1 MYQKTVE
8 RFDILS
14 FFMLSLPYTII
25 EKDFV
30 YYFFKLTITK
40 FILFMRRLILLG
52 LFIMLIP
59 FALSAQNIRVSGTVL
74 DADNEPL
81 PGVNVVQTGTTNGT
95 ITDIDGKYEI
105 SVPSDATLTFS
116 YIGYNNHEENVNGRT
131 SLPPITLKS
140 DDKEIEQVVVV
151 GYGTMK
157 KSDVSGS
164 VASVDTKDMMKRAP
178 VNVNQG
184 LQGAAAGVM
193 VTAQDG
199 SPEGKSQVRIRGV
212 ATINGSAQPLYVVDG
227 VQVGTNADFLN
238 PADIESMEVLKD
250 ASATAIYGAA
260 GANGVIMITTKH
272 GSKGKARFDFSADFG
287 IQTLAYKLDVNDAD
301 GYAALIQQI
310 SENDHGL
317 SAYYND
323 IWKPEY
329 NGKRN
334 NIDWQDQFT
343 EAALKQQY
351 TMSVS
356 GGTEK
361 SQTSFSASYLKNK
374 GIIVNSAYERL
385 TARVNNKTQITD
397 FLEIG
402 GDMNFVYTKSNG
414 AYGRQGN
421 TFNLSSQRDLA
432 FLSPSMDYVDA
443 KGNLQ
448 HVNVENPDGTY
459 GVGLLGQKDLEF
471 NAGTLNNPYAL
482 VQENNADSRSNRVF
496 TSAYA
501 QINIVK
507 GLTFKTVGSFNFYS
521 SDWNN
526 FTYLQNRYNIDPTT
540 GQYYDA
546 YANVDVSATPK
557 EHKVNTFGISQSQ
570 STTINI
576 ENYFN
581 YNWKNDIM
589 NLNVMLGQ
597 EASNSWG
604 EWVNANTQSFKEQT
618 IRLISLSD
626 DTQNGGGGYNAK
638 VRGISYFGRLTYS
651 LFDKYVLTATIRRD
665 GSSNFGSGNK
675 WGVFPSAALAWR
687 VSQEDFLKDN
697 EIISNLK
704 LRLGWGQT
712 GNSGG
717 ATSLATSQTSMTTYG
732 GDTKLLYA
740 YYNQDGGMG
749 MYGNNGVSTTSS
761 GIRNV
766 VVDTDLKWETNE
778 QTNIGI
784 DLGLLDGQINVTM
797 DYFIRKSK
805 DLLLTRNFAS
815 SSSIMQLYTNY
826 GEIDNKGFEFQI
838 NWQKRIHDWNLS
850 ASFTG
855 STLKNEIKKMGD
867 PQFFTNDHG
876 SHDPAFASGSSVDGT
891 NQGCIGAASGYKWG
905 DHSVAMEGE
914 AVGSYYGYVVE
925 GIWQSEQEILDAR
938 RADPQPDGT
947 TTYTPYQKTID
958 PTKTDEATAP
968 GDFKYK
974 DLNGDGIITDADRQV
989 IGNGFPK
996 FNYGLNINVAWKNID
1011 FSIYGY
1017 GVAGLEL
1024 LSYSAMRLS
1033 IAYQGDDGCIPN
1045 TLKDNS
1051 YWSENNKGADLP
1063 RFTLLDPNWN
1073 RRVSTAWV
1081 KKADYFKLSNI
1092 QIGYTFDREVIEH
1105 LKLTNARVY
1114 FAISNVALFSPYKK
1128 YGDPECGQGC
1138 VLYTGLDSGRYPNP
1152 RTYQFGVSFSF

>member
-1 MYQKTVE
+1 
-8 RFDILS
+8 
-14 FFMLSLPYTII
+14 
-25 EKDFV
+25 
-30 YYFFKLTITK
+30 
-40 FILFMRRLILLG
+40 
-52 LFIMLIP
+52 MLIP

-116 YIGYNNHEENVNGRT
+116 YIGCVSHTENVNGRT
-131 SLPPITLKS
+131 TLPPVTLKS

-164 VASVDTKDMMKRAP
+164 VASVDTKDMMKRTP
-178 VNVNQG
+178 TNVNQG

-199 SPEGKSQVRIRGV
+199 SPEGKSQVRIRGI

-272 GSKGKARFDFSADFG
+272 GSKGKARFDFSADYG
-287 IQTLAYKLDVNDAD
+287 IQTLAYKLDVLNVDEYAQFIRDMHANDSQDLFNAIWDAKYD
-301 GYAALIQQI
+301 GQRTA
-310 SENDHGL
+310 
-317 SAYYND
+317 
-323 IWKPEY
+323 
-329 NGKRN
+329 
-334 NIDWQDQFT
+334 IDWQDQFT
-343 EAALKQQY
+343 DAALKQQY
-351 TMSVS
+351 TMSVA
-356 GGTEK
+356 GGNEK

-374 GIIVNSAYERL
+374 GIIVNSQYERL

-397 FLEIG
+397 FLEVG
-402 GDMNFVYTKSNG
+402 GDMNYVYTRSFG

-432 FLSPSMDYVDA
+432 FLSPSMDYID
-443 KGNLQ
+443 GNGDIQ
-448 HVNVENPDGTY
+448 HVYPENADGTY
-459 GVGLLGQKDLEF
+459 GIGLLGQKNLEF
-471 NAGTLNNPYAL
+471 NAGTLNNPYAI
-482 VQENNADSRSNRVF
+482 VQENNNLNRSNRVF

-501 QINIVK
+501 QINIIK
-507 GLTFKTVGSFNFYS
+507 GLTFKTVGLFNFYS
-521 SDWNN
+521 SDGNN
-526 FTYLQNRYNIDPTT
+526 FTYLQNRFNIDPIT
-540 GQYYDA
+540 GEYWDAYDTNRDA
-546 YANVDVSATPK
+546 YANGSKVDAGSVPK
-557 EHKVNTFGISQSQ
+557 EHSTNTFSLSQSQ
-570 STTINI
+570 STTIGI

-581 YNWKNDIM
+581 YNWKNDVV

-604 EWVNANTQSFKEQT
+604 AWVNASTQGFKQQT
-618 IRLISLSD
+618 MRQISLSD
-626 DTQNGGGGYNAK
+626 DTKNGNGGFNAK
-638 VRGISYFGRLTYS
+638 VRGVSYFGRVTAS
-651 LFDKYVLTATIRRD
+651 LFDKYVLTATVRRD
-665 GSSNFGSGNK
+665 GSSNFGAGNRF
-675 WGVFPSAALAWR
+675 GVFPSAALAWR
-687 VSQEDFLKDN
+687 ISQEDFLKDN
-697 EIISNLK
+697 ELISNLK

-717 ATSLATSQTSMTTYG
+717 ATSLSSYQTAMTTYNG
-732 GDTKLLYA
+732 KQLLYGF
-740 YYNQDGGMG
+740 YQQDGGMG
-749 MYGNNGVSTTSS
+749 QFGNGISTTTS
-761 GIRNV
+761 GARV
-766 VVDTDLKWETNE
+766 VTVDSDLKWETNE

-784 DLGLLDGQINVTM
+784 DLGLLDGQINLTM

-805 DLLLTRNFAS
+805 DLLLTRNYAS
-815 SSSIMQLYTNY
+815 SSGVQSIYTNY
-826 GEIDNKGFEFQI
+826 GEIENKGFEFQI
-838 NWQKRIHDWNLS
+838 NWQKRIHDWNFS
-850 ASFTG
+850 ATVTG
-855 STLKNEIKKMGD
+855 STLKNKVKKMGEA
-867 PQFFTNDHG
+867 QFFTNDHG
-876 SHDPAFASGSSVDGT
+876 TNDPAMTNNDGT

-925 GIWQSEQEILDAR
+925 GIFKDQAEIDAANHLAYE
-938 RADPQPDGT
+938 RAVALGNNVTGDGKTLEEFKTIQADGSVTEVPDGNFH
-947 TTYTPYQKTID
+947 YQFLS
-958 PTKTDEATAP
+958 KTDGADERTLP

-974 DLNGDGIITDADRQV
+974 DLNGDGQITEADRT
-989 IGNGFPK
+989 ILGNGFPK
-996 FNYGLNINVAWKNID
+996 FNYGINLSASWKNFD
-1011 FSIYGY
+1011 FSLYGY
-1017 GVAGLEL
+1017 GVAGLDL

-1033 IAYQGDDGCIPN
+1033 IAYQGDDGCVPN
-1045 TLKDNS
+1045 TLKDND
-1051 YWSENNKGADLP
+1051 YWTPSNTGAELP
-1063 RFTLLDPNWN
+1063 RATYVDGNWN
-1073 RRVSTAWV
+1073 RRVSSAWV

>member
-74 DADNEPL
+74 DADNAPL

-116 YIGYNNHEENVNGRT
+116 YIGCVSHTENINGRT
-131 SLPPITLKS
+131 TLPPVTLKA

-164 VASVDTKDMMKRAP
+164 VASVDAKDMMRRTP
-178 VNVNQG
+178 TNVNQG

-272 GSKGKARFDFSADFG
+272 GEKGKARFDFSADYG

-301 GYAALIQQI
+301 GYAKLIQAI
-310 SENDHGL
+310 NENDHGL

-334 NIDWQDQFT
+334 EIDWQDQFT
-343 EAALKQQY
+343 EASLKQQY

-443 KGNLQ
+443 NGNIQ

-459 GVGLLGQKDLEF
+459 GIGLLGQKDLEF
-471 NAGTLNNPYAL
+471 NPGTLNNPYAI
-482 VQENNADSRSNRVF
+482 VMENNADNRSNRVF

-501 QINIVK
+501 QVNIVK

-521 SDWNN
+521 SDGNN
-526 FTYLQNRYNIDPTT
+526 FTYLQNRYNIGSD
-540 GQYYDA
+540 GKYYDA
-546 YANVDVSATPK
+546 YENVDASSVPK
-557 EHKVNTFGISQSQ
+557 EHNTNSFSINQSQ

-604 EWVNANTQSFKEQT
+604 EWVNASTQGFKEQS
-618 IRLISLSD
+618 IRQISLSD
-626 DTQNGGGGYNAK
+626 DTKNGNGGFNAK
-638 VRGISYFGRLTYS
+638 VRGISYFGRVTYG

-665 GSSNFGSGNK
+665 GSSNFGSGNR

-687 VSQEDFLKDN
+687 ISQEDFLKDN

-717 ATSLATSQTSMTTYG
+717 ATSLATAQTSMTTYNG
-732 GDTKLLYA
+732 TQLLYG
-740 YYNQDGGMG
+740 YYAQDGGMG
-749 MYGNNGVSTTSS
+749 QFGNGISTTNA

-778 QTNIGI
+778 QTNVGI
-784 DLGLLDGQINVTM
+784 DLGLYQGQFNITM

-826 GEIDNKGFEFQI
+826 GEIENKGFEFQV
-838 NWQKRIHDWNLS
+838 NWQKRIQDWNFNVTL
-850 ASFTG
+850 TG
-855 STLKNEIKKMGD
+855 STLKNKIKKMGD

-876 SHDPAFASGSSVDGT
+876 TNDPAMTNNDGT

-905 DHSVAMEGE
+905 DHSTAQEGY

-947 TTYTPYQKTID
+947 TNYTPYQKKID
-958 PTKTDEATAP
+958 PTATDEATAP

-974 DLNGDGIITDADRQV
+974 DLNGDGVITDADREV

-996 FNYGLNINVAWKNID
+996 FNYGLNINVGYKNFD

-1033 IAYQGDDGCIPN
+1033 IGYIGDDGCVPN
-1045 TLKDNS
+1045 TLKDND
-1051 YWSENNKGADLP
+1051 YWTESNKGADLP

-1081 KKADYFKLSNI
+1081 KKADYFKISNM
-1092 QIGYTFDREVIEH
+1092 QIGYTFDRNVIEH

-1114 FAISNVALFSPYKK
+1114 FAISNLALFSPYKK

-1138 VLYTGLDSGRYPNP
+1138 VLYTGLDTGRYPNP

>member
-1 MYQKTVE
+1 
-8 RFDILS
+8 
-14 FFMLSLPYTII
+14 
-25 EKDFV
+25 
-30 YYFFKLTITK
+30 
-40 FILFMRRLILLG
+40 MRRLILLG

-74 DADNEPL
+74 DADNAPL

-116 YIGYNNHEENVNGRT
+116 YIGYNNHVENVNGRT
-131 SLPPITLKS
+131 TLPPVTLKA

-272 GSKGKARFDFSADFG
+272 GEKGKARFDFSADYG
-287 IQTLAYKLDVNDAD
+287 IQTLAYKLDVLDVD
-301 GYAALIQQI
+301 EYAAFVRQTR
-310 SENDHGL
+310 ENDGL
-317 SAYYND
+317 ELYNQ
-323 IWKPEY
+323 IWSSQY
-329 NGKRN
+329 DGQRN
-334 NIDWQDQFT
+334 AIDWQDQLT

-402 GDMNFVYTKSNG
+402 GDINFVYTKSHG

-432 FLSPSMDYVDA
+432 FLSPSMDYVD
-443 KGNLQ
+443 GNGQVQ

-459 GVGLLGQKDLEF
+459 GLGLLGKDANEF
-471 NAGTLNNPYAL
+471 QAATLNNPYAI
-482 VQENNADSRSNRVF
+482 VQENNADNRSNRVF

-501 QINIVK
+501 QVNIVK

-521 SDWNN
+521 SDGNN
-526 FTYLQNRYNIDPTT
+526 FTYLQNRYNMTN
-540 GQYYDA
+540 GQYWDA
-546 YANVDVSATPK
+546 YDTERDVYANGHKVVAGDVPK
-557 EHKVNTFGISQSQ
+557 EHTTNNFSINQSQ
-570 STTINI
+570 STTIGI

-589 NLNVMLGQ
+589 NLNVMIGQ

-604 EWVNANTQSFKEQT
+604 EWVNASTQGYKQETQ
-618 IRLISLSD
+618 RQISLSD
-626 DTQNGGGGYNAK
+626 DTKNGNGGFNAK
-638 VRGISYFGRLTYS
+638 VRGVSYFGRVTYG

-665 GSSNFGSGNK
+665 GSSNFGSGNRF
-675 WGVFPSAALAWR
+675 GTFPSAALAWR
-687 VSQEDFLKDN
+687 ISQEDFLKDN
-697 EIISNLK
+697 DIISNLK

-717 ATSLATSQTSMTTYG
+717 ATSLASAQTAMTTYNG
-732 GDTKLLYA
+732 KQLLYGF
-740 YYNQDGGMG
+740 YQQDGGMG
-749 MYGNNGVSTTSS
+749 LFGNGISTTTS
-761 GIRNV
+761 GARVV
-766 VVDTDLKWETNE
+766 VVDTNLKWETNE
-778 QTNIGI
+778 QTNVGI
-784 DLGLLDGQINVTM
+784 DLGLYQGQFNITL

-805 DLLLTRNFAS
+805 DLLLTRNLAAS
-815 SSSIMQLYTNY
+815 SQVQKLYTNY
-826 GEIDNKGFEFQI
+826 GEIENKGFEFQV
-838 NWQKRIHDWNLS
+838 NWQKRVHDWNFS
-850 ASFTG
+850 ATFTG
-855 STLKNEIKKMGD
+855 STLKNKVKKMGE

-876 SHDPAFASGSSVDGT
+876 TNDPAMTNNDGT

-925 GIWQSEQEILDAR
+925 GIFQNQKEIDDLNSALR
-938 RADPQPDGT
+938 QRPENINPDGT
-947 TTYTPYQKTID
+947 ENKGLNYQFA
-958 PTKTDEATAP
+958 TKDDHGDECTLP

-974 DLNGDGIITDADRQV
+974 DLDGDGKITEADRTV
-989 IGNGFPK
+989 LGNGFPK
-996 FNYGLNINVAWKNID
+996 FNYGINLNVGWKNFD
-1011 FSIYGY
+1011 FSLYGY
-1017 GVAGLEL
+1017 GVAGLDL

-1033 IAYQGDDGCIPN
+1033 VAYIGDDGCMPN
-1045 TLKDNS
+1045 TLKDND
-1051 YWSENNKGADLP
+1051 YWTPSNTGADLP
-1063 RFTLLDPNWN
+1063 RTTLTDGNWN
-1073 RRVSTAWV
+1073 RRVSSAWV
-1081 KKADYFKLSNI
+1081 KKADYFKLSNL
-1092 QIGYTFDREVIEH
+1092 QIGYTFDRQVIEH
-1105 LKLTNARVY
+1105 LKLTNARIY
-1114 FAISNVALFSPYKK
+1114 FAISNLALFSPYKK

-1138 VLYTGLDSGRYPNP
+1138 VLYTGLDTGRYPNP
-1152 RTYQFGVSFSF
+1152 RTFQFGVSFSF

>member
-1 MYQKTVE
+1 
-8 RFDILS
+8 
-14 FFMLSLPYTII
+14 
-25 EKDFV
+25 
-30 YYFFKLTITK
+30 
-40 FILFMRRLILLG
+40 
-52 LFIMLIP
+52 MLIP

-116 YIGYNNHEENVNGRT
+116 YIGYNNHVENVNGRT

-238 PADIESMEVLKD
+238 PADIESMEILKD

-272 GSKGKARFDFSADFG
+272 GSKGKARFDFSADYG
-287 IQTLAYKLDVNDAD
+287 IQTLAYKLDVLNVDEYAQFIRDMHANDSQDLFNAIWDAKYD
-301 GYAALIQQI
+301 GQRTA
-310 SENDHGL
+310 
-317 SAYYND
+317 
-323 IWKPEY
+323 
-329 NGKRN
+329 
-334 NIDWQDQFT
+334 IDWQDQFT
-343 EAALKQQY
+343 DAALKQQY
-351 TMSVS
+351 TMSVA
-356 GGTEK
+356 GGNDK

-374 GIIVNSAYERL
+374 GIIVNSQYERL

-397 FLEIG
+397 FLEVG
-402 GDMNFVYTKSNG
+402 GDMNYVYTRSFG

-432 FLSPSMDYVDA
+432 FLSPTMDYID
-443 KGNLQ
+443 GNGDIQ
-448 HVNVENPDGTY
+448 NVYPENADGTY
-459 GVGLLGQKDLEF
+459 GIGLLGQKNLEF
-471 NAGTLNNPYAL
+471 NAGTLNNPYAI
-482 VQENNADSRSNRVF
+482 VQENNNLNRSNRVF

-501 QINIVK
+501 QINIIK
-507 GLTFKTVGSFNFYS
+507 GLTFKTVGLFNFYS
-521 SDWNN
+521 SDGNN
-526 FTYLQNRYNIDPTT
+526 FTYLQNRFNMDPIT
-540 GQYYDA
+540 GEYWDAYDTNRDA
-546 YANVDVSATPK
+546 YANGSKVDAGSVPK
-557 EHKVNTFGISQSQ
+557 EHTTNSFSLSQSQ
-570 STTINI
+570 STTIGI

-581 YNWKNDIM
+581 YNWKNDVV

-604 EWVNANTQSFKEQT
+604 AWVNASTQGFKQQT
-618 IRLISLSD
+618 MRQISLSD
-626 DTQNGGGGYNAK
+626 DTKNGNGGFNAE
-638 VRGISYFGRLTYS
+638 VRGVSYFGRVTAS
-651 LFDKYVLTATIRRD
+651 LFDKYVLTATVRRD
-665 GSSNFGSGNK
+665 GSSNFGSGNRF
-675 WGVFPSAALAWR
+675 GTFPSAALAWR
-687 VSQEDFLKDN
+687 ISQEDFLKDN

-717 ATSLATSQTSMTTYG
+717 ATSLSSYQTSMTTYNG
-732 GDTKLLYA
+732 KQLLYGF
-740 YYNQDGGMG
+740 YQQDGGMG
-749 MYGNNGVSTTSS
+749 QFGNGISTTTS
-761 GIRNV
+761 GARV
-766 VVDTDLKWETNE
+766 VTVDPDLKWETNE

-784 DLGLLDGQINVTM
+784 DLGLYQGQFNITM

-805 DLLLTRNFAS
+805 DLLLTRNYAAS
-815 SSSIMQLYTNY
+815 SGVQSIYTNY
-826 GEIDNKGFEFQI
+826 GEIENKGFEFQI
-838 NWQKRIHDWNLS
+838 NWQKRIHDWNFS
-850 ASFTG
+850 ATVTG
-855 STLKNEIKKMGD
+855 STLKNKVKKMGEA
-867 PQFFTNDHG
+867 QFFTNDHG
-876 SHDPAFASGSSVDGT
+876 TNDPAMTNNDGT

-925 GIWQSEQEILDAR
+925 GIFKDQAEIDAANHLAYE
-938 RADPQPDGT
+938 RAVALGNNVTGDGKTLEEFKTIQADGSVTEVPDGNFH
-947 TTYTPYQKTID
+947 YQFLS
-958 PTKTDEATAP
+958 KTDGADERTLP

-974 DLNGDGIITDADRQV
+974 DLNGDGQITEADRT
-989 IGNGFPK
+989 ILGNGFPK
-996 FNYGLNINVAWKNID
+996 FNYGINLSASWKNFD
-1011 FSIYGY
+1011 FSLYGY
-1017 GVAGLEL
+1017 GVAGLDL

-1033 IAYQGDDGCIPN
+1033 IAYQGDDGCVPN
-1045 TLKDNS
+1045 TLKDND
-1051 YWSENNKGADLP
+1051 YWTPTNTGAELP
-1063 RFTLLDPNWN
+1063 RATYVDGNWN
-1073 RRVSTAWV
+1073 RRVSSAWV